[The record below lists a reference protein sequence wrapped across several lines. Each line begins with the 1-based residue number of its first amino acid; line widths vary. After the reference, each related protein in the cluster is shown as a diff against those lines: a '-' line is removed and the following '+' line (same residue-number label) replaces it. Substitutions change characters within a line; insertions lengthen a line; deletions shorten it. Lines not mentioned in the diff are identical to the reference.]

1 MKSKTSLAVKLSKL
15 KIFENPSAKEEQYTT
30 DSETAADILWNAFM
44 NNDIKGKVI
53 ADFGAGTGILGIGA
67 LMLGAK
73 KVFFIEKDKNALE
86 ICKENISSVK
96 EFIHGKFELLNK
108 DISDFNETVDVV
120 IENPPFGT
128 KIEHA
133 DKLFL
138 EKAFKTASIIYSI
151 HKTSTKEF
159 VLAIS
164 KDAGF
169 ELTRQYNFNMP
180 LKATMKFHS
189 KKMQR
194 IEVICFRL
202 QKPF

>member
-15 KIFENPSAKEEQYTT
+15 KIFENPSAKDEQYAA
-30 DSETAADILWNAFM
+30 DSEVAADILWNAFM
-44 NNDIKGKVI
+44 NNNIKGKII

-73 KVFFIEKDKNALE
+73 KVFFVEKDANALK
-86 ICKENISSVK
+86 ICMENIKSVK
-96 EFIHGKFELLNK
+96 EFIHGKFELINK
-108 DISDFNETVDVV
+108 DISEFNEEVNIV

-128 KIEHA
+128 KQEHA
-133 DKLFL
+133 DKVFL
-138 EKAFKTASIIYSI
+138 EKAFKTAPIIYSI
-151 HKTSTKEF
+151 HKTSTKDF

-169 ELTRQYNFNMP
+169 EVTRQYNFNML
-180 LKATMKFHS
+180 LKTTMKFHS
-189 KKMQR
+189 KKLQR
-194 IEVICFRL
+194 IEVSCFRL